1 MSYESEVSREPV
13 IKDCY
18 DKLLKALSRIDEI
31 KHHLDECDHI
41 INKNFNEFEKRLV
54 YTKYSPEPNLKYG
67 MTKLAD
73 TINDELDVIGEKV
86 AKIIYSLVFE
96 RPKRI

>member
-1 MSYESEVSREPV
+1 MCIR
-13 IKDCY
+13 D
-18 DKLLKALSRIDEI
+18 R
-31 KHHLDECDHI
+31 
-41 INKNFNEFEKRLV
+41 RLV